1 MPGHELHAE
10 LAAVKRLQ
18 RRLTSA
24 SNRIL
29 WRKAV
34 RKRATMIS
42 ILLRRLP
49 SVLLAENAEL
59 SRTPNGWSV
68 SAVDDRRERHPVVE
82 LVTYTKAHSF
92 DDLTHALPLR
102 VLAQALVRQ
111 DRLEELVMTGMVAL
125 AVAEVT

>member
-10 LAAVKRLQ
+10 LAAVRRLQ

-24 SNRIL
+24 SNQML
-29 WRKAV
+29 WRRAV
-34 RKRATMIS
+34 RKRATMVS
-42 ILLRRLP
+42 IVLRRLP
-49 SVLLAENAEL
+49 PLLRAASAEL
-59 SRTPNGWSV
+59 SRTAEGWGVSV
-68 SAVDDRRERHPVVE
+68 VDDHRVRHVALE
-82 LVTYTKAHSF
+82 LVTYTKAHTF
-92 DDLTHALPLR
+92 EDLTHALPLR

>member
-1 MPGHELHAE
+1 MPAHELHSE
-10 LAAVKRLQ
+10 LAALKRLQ
-18 RRLTSA
+18 RRLISS
-24 SNRIL
+24 SNRMA
-29 WRKAV
+29 WRTAV
-34 RKRATMIS
+34 RKRATLVS
-42 ILLRRLP
+42 VVLRRLP

-59 SRTPNGWSV
+59 SRTPHGWSV

-125 AVAEVT
+125 AEAEVT